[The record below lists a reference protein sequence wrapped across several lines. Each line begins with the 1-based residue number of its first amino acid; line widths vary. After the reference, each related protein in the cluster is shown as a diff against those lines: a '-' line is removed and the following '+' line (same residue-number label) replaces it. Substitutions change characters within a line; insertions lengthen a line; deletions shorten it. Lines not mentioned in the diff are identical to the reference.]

1 VVGSGS
7 GSKHILCGESES
19 GTNMVREDG
28 SGSRICS
35 IKKYFTNNNHT
46 SSICRMDPEYD
57 DLLRACNDNPAGDG
71 EPDEHLLDMEEDEEV
86 LILEPPL
93 VPTPADLPSTA
104 DVNPATLTTEKVNE
118 TVSEFDNDDM
128 SVTHVSENS
137 HDTANTKGTNFTYSK
152 YGIRENS
159 TSVTLEYDP
168 ERPQMSSAYY
178 QCKMARAASMCIDS
192 TSVDFDNSGGDT
204 KQVQFN
210 AISSLDCIGDTEVM
224 RTFRGTRMSSNN
236 ITVNQNISMSY
247 DPATL
252 KCIVCESGHNI
263 LSTGQGDAPP
273 HSSLLRSELRT
284 NT

>member
-1 VVGSGS
+1 
-7 GSKHILCGESES
+7 
-19 GTNMVREDG
+19 
-28 SGSRICS
+28 
-35 IKKYFTNNNHT
+35 
-46 SSICRMDPEYD
+46 
-57 DLLRACNDNPAGDG
+57 
-71 EPDEHLLDMEEDEEV
+71 MEEDEEV

-93 VPTPADLPSTA
+93 VPTTDDPPSTA
-104 DVNPATLTTEKVNE
+104 DVDPATSTTEKVNE
-118 TVSEFDNDDM
+118 IVSEFDNDDM

-192 TSVDFDNSGGDT
+192 TSIDFDNSGGDT

-210 AISSLDCIGDTEVM
+210 SISSLDCIGDTEVM

-236 ITVNQNISMSY
+236 ITVKQNISMSY

-273 HSSLLRSELRT
+273 HSSLLRSELCT